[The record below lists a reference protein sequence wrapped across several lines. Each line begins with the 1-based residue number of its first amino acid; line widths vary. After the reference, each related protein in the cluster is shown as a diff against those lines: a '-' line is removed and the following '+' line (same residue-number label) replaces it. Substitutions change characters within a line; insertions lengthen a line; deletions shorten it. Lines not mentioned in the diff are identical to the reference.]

1 MAKAKITHQQLPA
14 NIPEHITRRL
24 MGTSADTRAPWE
36 TYTTADP
43 LANCSEQLK
52 QEISEYSQ
60 KHHGRT
66 STQNVE
72 ELMRQKELTKE
83 SVKDYKFYKQ
93 DELMTEEGKK
103 GRVMHC
109 LEFLKILEKVRPAYM
124 SANIRKGLTGLAVY
138 HPVDELDAET
148 GQMKRVDWHYVCAVQ
163 VGFMWEYSVLHVDP
177 RTNLPLNEKWR
188 GWRTV
193 LLRLIQQG
201 HLTEQQALE
210 LFGPALGAPARR
222 YNEQLF
228 YWRNRKEMEGQ
239 ERE

>member
-1 MAKAKITHQQLPA
+1 MAQAQIVRRTLPD
-14 NIPEHITRRL
+14 NIPEHIMRRL

-36 TYTTADP
+36 TYQRDP
-43 LANCSEQLK
+43 LAGCSPELQS
-52 QEISEYSQ
+52 EIAEYSH
-60 KHHGRT
+60 KHHGKT
-66 STQNVE
+66 SSQNVE
-72 ELMRQKELTKE
+72 ELCRQKELTRN
-83 SVKDYKFYKQ
+83 SVKEYKFYRQ
-93 DELMTEEGKK
+93 DELTTEEGKK
-103 GRVMHC
+103 GHVLHC

-177 RTNLPLNEKWR
+177 RTGLPLNEKWR

-222 YNEQLF
+222 YNEQLY
-228 YWRNRKEMEGQ
+228 YWRNRKEMDGQ
-239 ERE
+239 IRAD